1 MAPEQFTELVCNDN
15 INLNVYYILYSTV
28 HKMLRNMYYI
38 YCTYV
43 HVHIVQ
49 TLVFFYDSNP
59 SSGPVI
65 LMQMLSILWIIR
77 TCKKLRAINDTAES
91 QMI

>member
-1 MAPEQFTELVCNDN
+1 MYT
-15 INLNVYYILYSTV
+15 YILY
-28 HKMLRNMYYI
+28 N
-38 YCTYV
+38 
-43 HVHIVQ
+43 VQ

-65 LMQMLSILWIIR
+65 LMQMLSILSIIR